1 MPWESTHGLL
11 RQTSRFFA
19 ADASVQRS
27 DLQEMAHLP
36 SRRHGYSP
44 HGQAEPAPWVT
55 KGTAPVIPS
64 ETNSYPA
71 TKAEE
76 PNLLLE
82 KQQPATALAG
92 LLKRIRIPPEAQ
104 RILARS
110 NRPVVSLER
119 LNVQAVLLSSSL
131 QPVVSLV
138 RLPGQTEPQIS
149 CEPDQQN
156 SSRQTANTGG
166 LSDPDRV
173 PVLWSEAFRPDGST
187 SDGSTSDERE
197 QPYILLDSGSDDWD
211 PDERAEPEMFYLDPD
226 PEQGMVIQLDPEPQM
241 DQDLDV
247 EAEMKYEV
255 EDKRED
261 QRFEEVD
268 LCSGQPEGGPDMEE
282 VNEPQPE
289 ENGPEPEDVGPEEVD
304 GPEPE
309 DVAEPG
315 PEEVDGPEPEDV
327 AEPGPEE
334 VDGPEPEEVDGP
346 EPEDVAEPGPEEV
359 DGPEPEGLAVG
370 PGPGREQVESEDFC
384 AVCLNGGELLCCDQC
399 PKVYHL
405 SCHLPPLVS
414 FPQGDWMC
422 TLCRPDQGA
431 AGAYDC
437 ESSRS
442 LRGVH
447 ALYTLSN
454 QEQRRCEK
462 LALQLYSHRLSGP
475 FQQPVSPLARN
486 YYQIIK
492 RPMDL
497 SVIRRKLD
505 KANTLH
511 YFSVDQFLQDVLLML
526 RNCATFNYPDSEVA
540 QAGRSLEVFF
550 LSRLKEVFPDRR
562 FPTATQETM
571 NRARLRWLRKKK
583 ESSRKKKYS

>member
-1 MPWESTHGLL
+1 
-11 RQTSRFFA
+11 
-19 ADASVQRS
+19 
-27 DLQEMAHLP
+27 
-36 SRRHGYSP
+36 
-44 HGQAEPAPWVT
+44 
-55 KGTAPVIPS
+55 
-64 ETNSYPA
+64 
-71 TKAEE
+71 
-76 PNLLLE
+76 
-82 KQQPATALAG
+82 
-92 LLKRIRIPPEAQ
+92 
-104 RILARS
+104 
-110 NRPVVSLER
+110 
-119 LNVQAVLLSSSL
+119 
-131 QPVVSLV
+131 
-138 RLPGQTEPQIS
+138 
-149 CEPDQQN
+149 
-156 SSRQTANTGG
+156 
-166 LSDPDRV
+166 
-173 PVLWSEAFRPDGST
+173 
-187 SDGSTSDERE
+187 
-197 QPYILLDSGSDDWD
+197 
-211 PDERAEPEMFYLDPD
+211 
-226 PEQGMVIQLDPEPQM
+226 
-241 DQDLDV
+241 
-247 EAEMKYEV
+247 
-255 EDKRED
+255 
-261 QRFEEVD
+261 
-268 LCSGQPEGGPDMEE
+268 
-282 VNEPQPE
+282 
-289 ENGPEPEDVGPEEVD
+289 
-304 GPEPE
+304 
-309 DVAEPG
+309 
-315 PEEVDGPEPEDV
+315 
-327 AEPGPEE
+327 
-334 VDGPEPEEVDGP
+334 
-346 EPEDVAEPGPEEV
+346 
-359 DGPEPEGLAVG
+359 
-370 PGPGREQVESEDFC
+370 
-384 AVCLNGGELLCCDQC
+384 
-399 PKVYHL
+399 
-405 SCHLPPLVS
+405 
-414 FPQGDWMC
+414 MC

>member
-1 MPWESTHGLL
+1 
-11 RQTSRFFA
+11 
-19 ADASVQRS
+19 
-27 DLQEMAHLP
+27 MAHLP

-289 ENGPEPEDVGPEEVD
+289 ENGPEPEDVGEPGPEEWD

-315 PEEVDGPEPEDV
+315 PEEWDGPEPRTWLSQDLKRWMDQN
-327 AEPGPEE
+327 PRTWLSQDLKRWMDQNPRTWLSQDLKRWMDQNLKRWMDQNPRTWLSQDLKRWMDQNPRGWLL
-334 VDGPEPEEVDGP
+334 D
-346 EPEDVAEPGPEEV
+346 
-359 DGPEPEGLAVG
+359 
-370 PGPGREQVESEDFC
+370 PGR
-384 AVCLNGGELLCCDQC
+384 
-399 PKVYHL
+399 
-405 SCHLPPLVS
+405 
-414 FPQGDWMC
+414 
-422 TLCRPDQGA
+422 
-431 AGAYDC
+431 AG
-437 ESSRS
+437 SRW
-442 LRGVH
+442 
-447 ALYTLSN
+447 
-454 QEQRRCEK
+454 
-462 LALQLYSHRLSGP
+462 
-475 FQQPVSPLARN
+475 
-486 YYQIIK
+486 
-492 RPMDL
+492 
-497 SVIRRKLD
+497 
-505 KANTLH
+505 
-511 YFSVDQFLQDVLLML
+511 
-526 RNCATFNYPDSEVA
+526 
-540 QAGRSLEVFF
+540 
-550 LSRLKEVFPDRR
+550 
-562 FPTATQETM
+562 
-571 NRARLRWLRKKK
+571 RART
-583 ESSRKKKYS
+583 SVPCV